1 MRYYYHEKERIEKLF
16 KGLKNNKVP
25 VVLYLKDRNN
35 VILNNKDLAMIQ
47 TYSANNYKKMKPLF
61 RDKKTLSD
69 FLEKF
74 TENLNLI
81 NNSKQN
87 RSKK

>member
-1 MRYYYHEKERIEKLF
+1 
-16 KGLKNNKVP
+16 
-25 VVLYLKDRNN
+25 VVLYLKDRNS
-35 VILNNKDLAMIQ
+35 VVLNNKDLAMIQ
-47 TYSANNYKKMKPLF
+47 TYSQNNYKKIKPLF
-61 RDKKTLSD
+61 TDKRTLSD

-74 TENLNLI
+74 SKNVNLI

>member
-35 VILNNKDLAMIQ
+35 VILNNKDLTMIQ
-47 TYSANNYKKMKPLF
+47 TYSGNNYKKMKPLF
-61 RDKKTLSD
+61 QDKRTLSD

-74 TENLNLI
+74 SKNLNLI

>member
-35 VILNNKDLAMIQ
+35 VILNNKDLTMIQ
-47 TYSANNYKKMKPLF
+47 TIFKNGC
-61 RDKKTLSD
+61 
-69 FLEKF
+69 
-74 TENLNLI
+74 
-81 NNSKQN
+81 NS
-87 RSKK
+87 